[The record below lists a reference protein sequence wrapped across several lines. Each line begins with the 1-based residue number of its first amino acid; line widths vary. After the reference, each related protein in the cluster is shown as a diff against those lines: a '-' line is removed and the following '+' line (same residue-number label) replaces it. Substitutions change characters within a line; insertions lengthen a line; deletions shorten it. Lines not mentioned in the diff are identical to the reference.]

1 MQASW
6 RVSVVSGLVMA
17 LVLLV
22 GQGCASRTAQA
33 ASAPR
38 AAHDI
43 ALSVSQ
49 VPLAPNDK
57 QAQRLGVL
65 EYRGGF
71 EIRSD
76 DPDFGGLSGLVVSAD
91 GKTLLAVSDEGHWFG
106 ADLAYDG
113 EGRLT
118 GIDKGRIAP
127 LLDED
132 GKPLEHKRWQDAEGL
147 GMFEGAAF
155 VSFERKHRVWSYDLA
170 GHGFAAPARQVA
182 GAAELGDL
190 VSNSGLETV
199 TAMPGSTSGHLRLL
213 ALAEGGADA
222 NGHLK
227 GFILEGG
234 RVGSLVLRERKP
246 YSPTDA
252 GFLPDGDLLVLE
264 RRYSLIGGVG
274 MEIRRIPAALVRGGG
289 VLDGPVIAEAGGGPF
304 SIDNMEGMSL
314 RQTADGR
321 TLIYLVSDDNF
332 NHGLQRTLL
341 LMFEL
346 KG

>member
-1 MQASW
+1 MQVSW
-6 RVSVVSGLVMA
+6 RGGAVLGLMLA
-17 LVLLV
+17 LALPAV
-22 GQGCASRTAQA
+22 QGCV
-33 ASAPR
+33 PER
-38 AAHDI
+38 AAAQTLPGEHGVS
-43 ALSVSQ
+43 LSVSQ
-49 VPLAPNDK
+49 VPLAPGDGK
-57 QAQRLGVL
+57 RQRLGAL

-71 EIRSD
+71 EIRSS
-76 DPDFGGLSGLVVSAD
+76 DPDFGGLSGLVVGGD
-91 GKTLLAVSDEGHWFG
+91 GKSLLAISDEGHWF
-106 ADLAYDG
+106 AAELAYDG

-118 GIDKGRIAP
+118 GIGNGRIAP

-147 GMFEGAAF
+147 GMSGGTAF
-155 VSFERKHRVWSYDLA
+155 VSFEREHRVWAYDLA

-182 GAAELGDL
+182 GQADLGDL

-199 TAMPGSTSGHLRLL
+199 TAMPGSTAGPVRLL

-222 NGHLK
+222 EGHLK
-227 GFILEGG
+227 GFILEDG
-234 RVGSLVLRERKP
+234 RIGHLSLRERKP

-264 RRYSLIGGVG
+264 RRYSPIGGVG
-274 MEIRRIPAALVRGGG
+274 MEIRRIPAALVREGG

-314 RQTADGR
+314 RRTADGR
-321 TLIYLVSDDNF
+321 TLIYLISDDNF